1 VGGRR
6 TALPLED
13 VSGAEGGSKGRHL
26 EGLRYR
32 RRIRPLLSGSRLGL
46 AENEVLAVAYDRLQ
60 EVFAK
65 RYPFV
70 EKDRT

>member
-1 VGGRR
+1 MPAPRR
-6 TALPLED
+6 AEVSKKDQTAVE
-13 VSGAEGGSKGRHL
+13 
-26 EGLRYR
+26 
-32 RRIRPLLSGSRLGL
+32 RITVGL

-70 EKDRT
+70 GKDRI

>member
-1 VGGRR
+1 
-6 TALPLED
+6 LD
-13 VSGAEGGSKGRHL
+13 
-26 EGLRYR
+26 
-32 RRIRPLLSGSRLGL
+32 L

-70 EKDRT
+70 GKDRI